1 MSNTTVD
8 KLNYLSETKDAIK
21 QAIVN
26 KGVTVDDSTT
36 FREYA
41 DKIGSIEGGGS
52 CPVTLVDTFA
62 GNGSGVFDFGY
73 LIKTLDLSDVNITGI
88 TSLSKAFYDHCRE
101 TESIIFPS
109 TFDTSNVTNM
119 SLAFANCNNLKTLDL
134 SNWNF
139 SKVTGT
145 GYDFSEVGLNQMFIG
160 CESLTSITFP
170 STVYPNNGDVSA
182 YQMFCRCESLLSL
195 DLSGWNAS
203 NFVNMGS
210 MFSNCTSLTSLN
222 LSNWNTS
229 NVTNMSAMFSFCSSL
244 TSLDLSSFDT
254 SNVTDM
260 STMFNSCRSLTS
272 LNLSSWNTSN
282 VTYMSSM
289 FSDISGW
296 KAEPIN
302 ITFGNNWASNDAVT
316 SLDFSTCDLTHDS
329 CLDLFNKL
337 ATKSSSATLKLSDTT
352 KDYMSEEEIAI
363 ATGKGWTVA

>member
-21 QAIVN
+21 QAIVD
-26 KGVTVDDSTT
+26 KGVAVEDSTT

-41 DKIGSIEGGGS
+41 EKIGDISGGGS
-52 CPVTLVDTFA
+52 CPVTLVDTFT

-88 TSLSKAFYDHCRE
+88 TSLSEAFYDHCRE

-119 SLAFANCNNLKTLDL
+119 SAAFTNCNNLKTLDL

-145 GYDFSEVGLNQMFIG
+145 GNDYDRVGLHQMFSG
-160 CESLTSITFP
+160 CESLMSITFP
-170 STVYPNNGDVSA
+170 STVYLNNGNVSA
-182 YQMFCRCESLLSL
+182 YQMFYNCRSLLSL
-195 DLSGWNAS
+195 DLSGWNTS
-203 NFVNMGS
+203 NFVNVGS
-210 MFSNCTSLTSLN
+210 MFSTCLSLTSLN

-229 NVTNMSAMFSFCSSL
+229 NVTDMSTMFYFCSSL

-260 STMFNSCRSLTS
+260 STMFYFCSSLTS
-272 LNLSSWNTSN
+272 LDLSSFDTSN
-282 VTYMSSM
+282 VTDMGSM

-296 KAEPIN
+296 RSEPVN
-302 ITFGNNWASNDAVT
+302 ITFGNNWASNDVVT

-329 CLDLFNKL
+329 CLDLFNKI

>member
-1 MSNTTVD
+1 MSNTTAD

-21 QAIVN
+21 QAIVG

-119 SLAFANCNNLKTLDL
+119 SLAFGNCNNLKTLDL

-145 GYDFSEVGLNQMFIG
+145 GYDFSEVGLNQMFNG
-160 CESLTSITFP
+160 CNSLTSITFP

-195 DLSGWNAS
+195 DLSGWNTS

-229 NVTNMSAMFSFCSSL
+229 NVTSMSG
-244 TSLDLSSFDT
+244 
-254 SNVTDM
+254 
-260 STMFNSCRSLTS
+260 
-272 LNLSSWNTSN
+272 
-282 VTYMSSM
+282 M

-296 KAEPIN
+296 KTEPVN

-329 CLDLFNKL
+329 CLDLFNKI
-337 ATKSSSATLKLSDTT
+337 ATKTSAATLTLSDTT